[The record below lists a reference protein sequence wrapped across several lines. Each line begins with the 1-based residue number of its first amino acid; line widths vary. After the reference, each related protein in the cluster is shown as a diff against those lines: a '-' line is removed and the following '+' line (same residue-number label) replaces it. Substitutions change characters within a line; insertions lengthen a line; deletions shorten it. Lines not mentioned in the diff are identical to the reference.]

1 MVPPD
6 PVSLLSWVD
15 FDVDDAMRRTA
26 YVYFDFY
33 NGAMATDQCSHLIE
47 AFDHVL
53 SQSTSSSPVQAVV
66 LMGGAYFSNGIALNV
81 IEAAVDPAMESWLNI
96 NRIDDV
102 VQYLLQDFPSRNIL
116 TIAAIRGNAAAGGV
130 ALAAAC
136 DIVIAGQK
144 VVLNPAYRALGL
156 YGSEYH
162 TISYRGRCGQTNAN
176 KVLRSMTPISPLQAQ
191 QIGLVDYVFPGTGAA
206 LDDYIRTHIAFL
218 LKPGIITQ
226 GVWKRNIN
234 LSSATLARA
243 RAHEL
248 GKLNKSNQAY
258 SYLTIYIYIY
268 DGKKISISKN
278 PLSSILG
285 NLLLTGEMSLDF
297 WSERSP
303 RYHTRRF
310 AFVRKLKPSHT
321 PLRFA
326 IHRRGPE
333 DTSSSSSCLDEEE
346 LEEFENLD
354 YHRRIAEERLFVK
367 FRGRLVREIEEEE
380 EEKKKNQEKEREK
393 EKEKVA
399 LLQRKA
405 AVAAGVAIQGIQ
417 SPPPEISGPLLHG
430 GGEAEEGA
438 GGYFDKKKKSME
450 PVWSCYYHHSAAP
463 MLLPPTITTAG
474 SEELLTP
481 PVTPL
486 GVGSGG
492 GGEGTTEQLRIDRAI
507 NAAVARRCAEE
518 RPWAMIS

>member
-1 MVPPD
+1 
-6 PVSLLSWVD
+6 
-15 FDVDDAMRRTA
+15 
-26 YVYFDFY
+26 
-33 NGAMATDQCSHLIE
+33 
-47 AFDHVL
+47 
-53 SQSTSSSPVQAVV
+53 
-66 LMGGAYFSNGIALNV
+66 
-81 IEAAVDPAMESWLNI
+81 
-96 NRIDDV
+96 
-102 VQYLLQDFPSRNIL
+102 
-116 TIAAIRGNAAAGGV
+116 
-130 ALAAAC
+130 
-136 DIVIAGQK
+136 
-144 VVLNPAYRALGL
+144 
-156 YGSEYH
+156 
-162 TISYRGRCGQTNAN
+162 
-176 KVLRSMTPISPLQAQ
+176 
-191 QIGLVDYVFPGTGAA
+191 
-206 LDDYIRTHIAFL
+206 
-218 LKPGIITQ
+218 
-226 GVWKRNIN
+226 
-234 LSSATLARA
+234 
-243 RAHEL
+243 
-248 GKLNKSNQAY
+248 
-258 SYLTIYIYIY
+258 
-268 DGKKISISKN
+268 
-278 PLSSILG
+278 
-285 NLLLTGEMSLDF
+285 MSLDF

-333 DTSSSSSCLDEEE
+333 DTSSSSCLDEEE
-346 LEEFENLD
+346 LEEFENLE

-405 AVAAGVAIQGIQ
+405 AAAVAAAGVAIQGIQ

-430 GGEAEEGA
+430 GGEAETEEGP

-450 PVWSCYYHHSAAP
+450 PMWSCYYHHSAAP

-492 GGEGTTEQLRIDRAI
+492 GEGTTEQLRIDRAI

>member
-1 MVPPD
+1 
-6 PVSLLSWVD
+6 
-15 FDVDDAMRRTA
+15 
-26 YVYFDFY
+26 
-33 NGAMATDQCSHLIE
+33 
-47 AFDHVL
+47 
-53 SQSTSSSPVQAVV
+53 
-66 LMGGAYFSNGIALNV
+66 
-81 IEAAVDPAMESWLNI
+81 
-96 NRIDDV
+96 
-102 VQYLLQDFPSRNIL
+102 
-116 TIAAIRGNAAAGGV
+116 
-130 ALAAAC
+130 
-136 DIVIAGQK
+136 
-144 VVLNPAYRALGL
+144 
-156 YGSEYH
+156 
-162 TISYRGRCGQTNAN
+162 
-176 KVLRSMTPISPLQAQ
+176 
-191 QIGLVDYVFPGTGAA
+191 
-206 LDDYIRTHIAFL
+206 
-218 LKPGIITQ
+218 
-226 GVWKRNIN
+226 
-234 LSSATLARA
+234 
-243 RAHEL
+243 
-248 GKLNKSNQAY
+248 
-258 SYLTIYIYIY
+258 
-268 DGKKISISKN
+268 
-278 PLSSILG
+278 
-285 NLLLTGEMSLDF
+285 MSLDF

-333 DTSSSSSCLDEEE
+333 DSSSSPSSSSSLDEEE

-380 EEKKKNQEKEREK
+380 EEKKKNQEKEREREK
-393 EKEKVA
+393 EKEREIVA

-405 AVAAGVAIQGIQ
+405 AAAAGVAIQGIQ
-417 SPPPEISGPLLHG
+417 SPPPEISGPLLL
-430 GGEAEEGA
+430 GGEAEEGP

-450 PVWSCYYHHSAAP
+450 PMWSCYYRHSAAP

-492 GGEGTTEQLRIDRAI
+492 GEGTTEQLRIDRAI

>member
-1 MVPPD
+1 
-6 PVSLLSWVD
+6 
-15 FDVDDAMRRTA
+15 
-26 YVYFDFY
+26 
-33 NGAMATDQCSHLIE
+33 
-47 AFDHVL
+47 
-53 SQSTSSSPVQAVV
+53 
-66 LMGGAYFSNGIALNV
+66 
-81 IEAAVDPAMESWLNI
+81 
-96 NRIDDV
+96 
-102 VQYLLQDFPSRNIL
+102 
-116 TIAAIRGNAAAGGV
+116 
-130 ALAAAC
+130 
-136 DIVIAGQK
+136 
-144 VVLNPAYRALGL
+144 
-156 YGSEYH
+156 
-162 TISYRGRCGQTNAN
+162 
-176 KVLRSMTPISPLQAQ
+176 
-191 QIGLVDYVFPGTGAA
+191 
-206 LDDYIRTHIAFL
+206 
-218 LKPGIITQ
+218 
-226 GVWKRNIN
+226 
-234 LSSATLARA
+234 
-243 RAHEL
+243 
-248 GKLNKSNQAY
+248 
-258 SYLTIYIYIY
+258 
-268 DGKKISISKN
+268 
-278 PLSSILG
+278 
-285 NLLLTGEMSLDF
+285 MSLDF

-333 DTSSSSSCLDEEE
+333 DSSSSSLDEEE

-367 FRGRLVREIEEEE
+367 FRGRLVREIEEEAE

-405 AVAAGVAIQGIQ
+405 AAAVAAGVAIQGIQ
-417 SPPPEISGPLLHG
+417 SPPEISGPLLL
-430 GGEAEEGA
+430 GGEAETEEGP

-450 PVWSCYYHHSAAP
+450 PMWSCYYRHSAAP

-486 GVGSGG
+486 GVGGDSGG

>member
-1 MVPPD
+1 
-6 PVSLLSWVD
+6 
-15 FDVDDAMRRTA
+15 
-26 YVYFDFY
+26 
-33 NGAMATDQCSHLIE
+33 
-47 AFDHVL
+47 
-53 SQSTSSSPVQAVV
+53 
-66 LMGGAYFSNGIALNV
+66 
-81 IEAAVDPAMESWLNI
+81 
-96 NRIDDV
+96 
-102 VQYLLQDFPSRNIL
+102 
-116 TIAAIRGNAAAGGV
+116 
-130 ALAAAC
+130 
-136 DIVIAGQK
+136 
-144 VVLNPAYRALGL
+144 
-156 YGSEYH
+156 
-162 TISYRGRCGQTNAN
+162 
-176 KVLRSMTPISPLQAQ
+176 
-191 QIGLVDYVFPGTGAA
+191 
-206 LDDYIRTHIAFL
+206 
-218 LKPGIITQ
+218 
-226 GVWKRNIN
+226 
-234 LSSATLARA
+234 
-243 RAHEL
+243 
-248 GKLNKSNQAY
+248 
-258 SYLTIYIYIY
+258 
-268 DGKKISISKN
+268 
-278 PLSSILG
+278 
-285 NLLLTGEMSLDF
+285 MSLDF

-333 DTSSSSSCLDEEE
+333 DTSSSSSSSCLDEEE

-380 EEKKKNQEKEREK
+380 EEEKKKNQEKEREK

-399 LLQRKA
+399 MLQRKA
-405 AVAAGVAIQGIQ
+405 AAAAAGVAIQGIQ

-450 PVWSCYYHHSAAP
+450 PMWSCYYHHSAAP

-492 GGEGTTEQLRIDRAI
+492 GEGTTEQLRIDRAI